1 MKLNCETAKE
11 YARTM
16 FVVLKKADF
25 SEMSSG
31 GQADHSTAERP
42 PGCWL
47 AATPVEITVIAIA
60 AMMDTKSMYP
70 RIANSAKLGGRA
82 KRKRMIAEMTAH
94 TNAQREVSSTI
105 LMKAIVPERVCEP
118 TRRVK

>member
-1 MKLNCETAKE
+1 ML
-11 YARTM
+11 
-16 FVVLKKADF
+16 VVLRKADL

-47 AATPVEITVIAIA
+47 AETPVAMTVIPIA

-82 KRKRMIAEMTAH
+82 NRNKTMAEMTAH
-94 TNAQREVSSTI
+94 TSAQREASSTI
-105 LMKAIVPERVCEP
+105 VMKAMVPERVCEP
-118 TRRVK
+118 TRSVR

>member
-1 MKLNCETAKE
+1 
-11 YARTM
+11 M
-16 FVVLKKADF
+16 FVVLRKADF

-42 PGCWL
+42 PGCRL
-47 AATPVEITVIAIA
+47 ASTPVAITVIMIA

-82 KRKRMIAEMTAH
+82 NRKRMIAEITAH
-94 TNAQREVSSTI
+94 TSAQRDVSSTI
-105 LMKAIVPERVCEP
+105 LTKAIVPERVCEP
-118 TRRVK
+118 TRSVK